1 LDVLKIRKRDLA
13 CPYIITTTEDGLMHV
28 EAKTGDA
35 LRIAEEISSWNNF
48 VGQHVKY
55 KSNMKLFNAIKDE
68 VLGKDVE
75 KRLSE
80 LQRLS
85 IVPIGKDGK
94 QVYLSPKHKAE
105 SEKASKDYKE
115 LKKKYDDFMR
125 DNTTTQ
131 ITKEFWDLLSKSVTK
146 IHDEELE
153 DL

>member
-85 IVPIGKDGK
+85 TIPFDKDGK
-94 QVYLSPKHKAE
+94 QVDLSP
-105 SEKASKDYKE
+105 
-115 LKKKYDDFMR
+115 
-125 DNTTTQ
+125 
-131 ITKEFWDLLSKSVTK
+131 
-146 IHDEELE
+146 
-153 DL
+153 